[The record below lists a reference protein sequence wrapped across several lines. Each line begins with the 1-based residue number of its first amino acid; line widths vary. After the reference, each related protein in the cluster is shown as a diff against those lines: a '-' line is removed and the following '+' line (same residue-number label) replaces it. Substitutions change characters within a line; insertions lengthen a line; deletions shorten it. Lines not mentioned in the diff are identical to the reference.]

1 MPIYEYH
8 CPTCNTNF
16 EKIQKF
22 SDEPLTVHELCGGPV
37 ERLLSAPA
45 FQFKG
50 SGWYIT
56 DYNKT
61 GTSSPASSGG
71 KEPATEKKTET
82 KSETKSETKTETK
95 STPAPATSTPSTSK
109 E

>member
-8 CPTCNTNF
+8 CLNCDKNF

-22 SDEPLTVHELCGGPV
+22 SDEPLTTHPECGGPV

-61 GTSSPASSGG
+61 GSSSPASSGG
-71 KEPATEKKTET
+71 KEPASEKPPAEKKAET
-82 KSETKSETKTETK
+82 KSETKAA
-95 STPAPATSTPSTSK
+95 TPAATTTSTTSTSDK
-109 E
+109 

>member
-16 EKIQKF
+16 DKIQKF
-22 SDEPLTVHELCGGPV
+22 SDEPLTVHEVCGGAV
-37 ERLLSAPA
+37 ERVLSAPA

-50 SGWYIT
+50 TGWYVT
-56 DYNKT
+56 DYNKS
-61 GTSSPASSGG
+61 GSSSPASTGG
-71 KEPATEKKTET
+71 KEPAASKTTET
-82 KSETKSETKTETK
+82 KAKTD
-95 STPAPATSTPSTSK
+95 STPAPAASSSTPSSSTTTK